1 MRTQQRITQE
11 NLAVDA
17 EVDRTTI
24 SGIEKGTYNPTV
36 DLLQRLADAL
46 AVDIATFFELAGAND
61 PEPKP
66 LPAGSVR
73 LPLRSRWSYT
83 CAISPKLSPVARL

>member
-1 MRTQQRITQE
+1 MNGRDRVGWNLRRVRTQQRITQE

-66 LPAGSVR
+66 LPAGRKPS
-73 LPLRSRWSYT
+73 
-83 CAISPKLSPVARL
+83 KARG